1 MRFWEP
7 TIFLVSEVSAVRF
20 GKEFTTGT
28 PPVQKGCGQGCV
40 GLAVVGKHSTLWG
53 EKLCKRRGGKDK
65 KNVRILLQ
73 ETFQGGVFFRRK
85 KYRHLYLATERY
97 GLDAI
102 ILLGL
107 FLEDGVPISKTKHIK
122 APCSSLDFD
131 THLEIKRSRL
141 FRLRKKRTFWL
152 EMVPGGL
159 AWRA

>member
-1 MRFWEP
+1 MREHREHLSRQLRFWEP

-73 ETFQGGVFFRRK
+73 ETFQGGVFFSTKKIPTFVSGYGEVRTGCHYPFRAFFGRRSS
-85 KYRHLYLATERY
+85 HFEN
-97 GLDAI
+97 
-102 ILLGL
+102 
-107 FLEDGVPISKTKHIK
+107 KTH
-122 APCSSLDFD
+122 
-131 THLEIKRSRL
+131 
-141 FRLRKKRTFWL
+141 
-152 EMVPGGL
+152 
-159 AWRA
+159 